1 MTGFWTWL
9 AAIATVGAMV
19 LYECFVVAAQARN
32 PQRLARAAHATLRED
47 WFAAVSAHEGSEL
60 LAVQTLRNSLMS
72 ATMTASTAVLGL
84 MGAVTLA
91 APSLHETFGEAAAG
105 WPMFTPRLAL
115 ELVLIALLFASLVAS
130 VMSVR
135 YYHHLGF
142 ISAMPVGSES
152 RKRWSEAGIAYVRRA
167 GTLYS
172 WALRYLVMVTPILAC
187 ILHPLAG
194 PLAAL
199 LVVGVLFAFD
209 RMGSDTARR

>member
-1 MTGFWTWL
+1 
-9 AAIATVGAMV
+9 
-19 LYECFVVAAQARN
+19 
-32 PQRLARAAHATLRED
+32 
-47 WFAAVSAHEGSEL
+47 
-60 LAVQTLRNSLMS
+60 
-72 ATMTASTAVLGL
+72 
-84 MGAVTLA
+84 
-91 APSLHETFGEAAAG
+91 
-105 WPMFTPRLAL
+105 MFTPRLAL

-167 GTLYS
+167 GILYS